1 MKKGKGKKNGKGG
14 RGRDRG
20 RERKRKSNMNEIGR
34 DISEGRGNKGKRKSY
49 LPILCSV
56 HSTHTLRISVQ
67 LVANFYFYFTS
78 YKL

>member
-20 RERKRKSNMNEIGR
+20 RERKRKNNKNTKR
-34 DISEGRGNKGKRKSY
+34 RVRSEVGGNKGKRKSH

-56 HSTHTLRISVQ
+56 HTLRISVQ